1 MADRAAK
8 PTFTASGCGTAAG
21 VPATEDTVSSTR
33 LLRVAEDVLRRAD
46 NGQPTTFRIATT
58 DAGPRMVRGL
68 FQRLPRL
75 ISQYISL
82 CTSLRTSLCIPLCIP
97 LRISQRASQSASRHL
112 SRCTSDGT
120 APLTPL
126 HAARSAAPGASP
138 HTLMG
143 ARLFPSPATCRL
155 NPRGMQ
161 QRPTFPFPGIKPP
174 GALARAIARLVRL
187 PVFRRGHRRAPSPVL
202 RPVIWPAIWPAYL
215 EAVRRMIRPLAA
227 SLLLSTGLAL
237 SFANTASA
245 GALERACNASEQQGG
260 NRNLCGCIQQ
270 VADLTLNGREQ
281 KLAAGFFKDPQKAQV
296 MRQSARRRDETFW
309 QKYLAF
315 GESAALYCS

>member
-8 PTFTASGCGTAAG
+8 PALTASDCGTAAG
-21 VPATEDTVSSTR
+21 VPATEDTASSTR
-33 LLRVAEDVLRRAD
+33 SPRAAEDVLRRAD
-46 NGQPTTFRIATT
+46 NSRAAVSRIATT

-68 FQRLPRL
+68 FQRLPRFN
-75 ISQYISL
+75 SQYISL
-82 CTSLRTSLCIPLCIP
+82 RTSLRTSLCTSLCIP
-97 LRISQRASQSASRHL
+97 LRISQRASQSASQL
-112 SRCTSDGT
+112 ISRCMSDGT
-120 APLTPL
+120 ADGAPL
-126 HAARSAAPGASP
+126 HGARSAAPGASP
-138 HTLMG
+138 DTSMG
-143 ARLFPSPATCRL
+143 ARLFPSPGTCRL

-161 QRPTFPFPGIKPP
+161 PRPAFPFPGIKPP
-174 GALARAIARLVRL
+174 GALLRAAARLVRL
-187 PVFRRGHRRAPSPVL
+187 PAFRRGHRHAPSPVLQPVL
-202 RPVIWPAIWPAYL
+202 RPVIWPAYL
-215 EAVRRMIRPLAA
+215 KTVRHMIRPLAA

-237 SFANTASA
+237 SFGSASSA
-245 GALERACNASEQQGG
+245 GALEQACNAAPQQGG

-270 VADLTLNGREQ
+270 VANLTLNGREQ

>member
-8 PTFTASGCGTAAG
+8 PALTASDCGTAAG
-21 VPATEDTVSSTR
+21 VPATEDTVNSPR
-33 LLRVAEDVLRRAD
+33 ILRVAEDVLSRAD
-46 NGQPTTFRIATT
+46 NGHPTAFSIATT
-58 DAGPRMVRGL
+58 DAGPRMARGL

-82 CTSLRTSLCIPLCIP
+82 RTSLRSSLRTSLCIP
-97 LRISQRASQSASRHL
+97 LRISQRASQSASRPL

-120 APLTPL
+120 ADGAPL

-138 HTLMG
+138 DTLMV
-143 ARLFPSPATCRL
+143 ASLFPSPDTCRL

-161 QRPTFPFPGIKPP
+161 PRPAFPFPGIKPP
-174 GALARAIARLVRL
+174 GALLRAAARLVR
-187 PVFRRGHRRAPSPVL
+187 PPAFRRGHRHAPSPVLRPVL
-202 RPVIWPAIWPAYL
+202 RPVIWPAYL
-215 EAVRRMIRPLAA
+215 EAVRHMIRPLAA

-237 SFANTASA
+237 SFGGAASA
-245 GALERACNASEQQGG
+245 GALERACNAAPQQGG

-270 VADLTLNGREQ
+270 VANLTLNGREQ